1 MKKLGKILMLSM
13 AVLMTAV
20 LVLGCGGG
28 GETSNSGESNYRVL
42 TEDLGA
48 EEYGIA
54 FRKDDVALGLE
65 VQRIL
70 DEMIADGTAAEISN
84 KWFGEDIL
92 LKDQEFYGVSEAPAG
107 DESLNKVKESGKLIL
122 GLDDSFP
129 PMGFR
134 DDNNEVVGFDI
145 DLATEVAKRMGV
157 ELVIQPIDWNAKEV
171 ELSTGRVDC
180 LWNGMSVNEER
191 LEKMFIPKPYVANK
205 QIVIVPND
213 SDIQTIADLAGKT
226 VGLQQGSTS
235 YNALEENEVFS
246 SIGEVIQ
253 LPENVTVF
261 MELQAGRIDAFV
273 VDEVVGRYII
283 TNDVQGAE

>member
-1 MKKLGKILMLSM
+1 MKRLGKILMLSL
-13 AVLMTAV
+13 AVLMTAA
-20 LVLGCGGG
+20 LVVGCGGS
-28 GETSNSGESNYRVL
+28 GETPKSESAYRVL
-42 TEDLGA
+42 EEDLGA

-65 VQRIL
+65 VQKTL

-92 LKDQEFYGVSEAPAG
+92 LKDQKFYGKSEASA
-107 DESLNKVKESGKLIL
+107 DDKSLEKVKQSGKLIL

-134 DDNNEVVGFDI
+134 DDNNNVVGFDI

-171 ELSTGRVDC
+171 ELSTGRIDC

-213 SDIQTIADLAGKT
+213 SDIQTIADLKDRT

-235 YNALEENEVFS
+235 YNALEKNEVFS
-246 SIGEVIQ
+246 SIKEIVQ

-261 MELQAGRIDAFV
+261 MELKAGRIEAFV
-273 VDEVVGRYII
+273 VDEVVGKYII
-283 TNDVQGAE
+283 TNDAKDAE